1 MYRRAILLYFFALT
15 VLPVSV
21 IAGDSVT
28 SALERL
34 RTRTNNDRYVILEA
48 APTDKYVQFTS
59 ENGDIVYDFPLELA
73 LPSGVKGPFR
83 EGRVSSAAPPTVQAV
98 TRKRYISEAEQ
109 ARLENLL
116 QKRRLDASVS
126 YISLMDE
133 QRRIIGWTAAIHSK
147 YRADLSTAESFTTT
161 VFREVFQIR
170 ERWTI
175 RILEN

>member
-83 EGRVSSAAPPTVQAV
+83 EGRVSSAAPPTVQANAQALYIGSRAGSSRKSV
-98 TRKRYISEAEQ
+98 TEA
-109 ARLENLL
+109 
-116 QKRRLDASVS
+116 
-126 YISLMDE
+126 
-133 QRRIIGWTAAIHSK
+133 AAGCFCQLHI
-147 YRADLSTAESFTTT
+147 ADG
-161 VFREVFQIR
+161 
-170 ERWTI
+170 
-175 RILEN
+175 